1 MLTASTFTRGLTALT
16 GIPDNFVVQATVI
29 LLAAVIFCLSSY
41 IGIDGG
47 MQRLSKMVGWGAF
60 VFAGLV
66 LLVGP
71 TEFTINNT
79 INAIGLTAQNFLQMS
94 LFTDPMGDG
103 ASAAAGRCSTGCG
116 GFLTPGVAMFV
127 TRVSRGRKIKEVIWA
142 LLLGAPSAAG
152 SSSARWKATPCISSS
167 AGSST
172 CRRSSTPGAAKPP
185 CRCC

>member
-79 INAIGLTAQNFLQMS
+79 INAIT
-94 LFTDPMGDG
+94 
-103 ASAAAGRCSTGCG
+103 
-116 GFLTPGVAMFV
+116 
-127 TRVSRGRKIKEVIWA
+127 
-142 LLLGAPSAAG
+142 
-152 SSSARWKATPCISSS
+152 
-167 AGSST
+167 
-172 CRRSSTPGAAKPP
+172 
-185 CRCC
+185 